1 MLQVDIKMDRRE
13 ARINSHLALKWTG
26 REV

>member
-13 ARINSHLALKWTG
+13 ARINSHIALKWTG

>member
-13 ARINSHLALKWTG
+13 ARINSHIALKWTG
-26 REV
+26 RAV